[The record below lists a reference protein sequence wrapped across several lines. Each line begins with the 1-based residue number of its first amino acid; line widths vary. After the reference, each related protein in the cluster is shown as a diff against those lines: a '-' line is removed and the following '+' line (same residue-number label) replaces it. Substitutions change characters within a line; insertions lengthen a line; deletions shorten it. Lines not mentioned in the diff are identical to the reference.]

1 MCSHPDSQEE
11 CRPRLICLPRFL
23 CILYMSNRTVLLFL
37 KLLQKSYLRFSNVLE
52 INFESCFWYTWVN
65 NIMNVLHHQSSLY
78 LKNLWKAT
86 CALGKSPALT
96 LLGDKIQ
103 ISENRTKKG
112 HLHLFFLI
120 FYQTRI
126 KRTKFIK
133 SFKEKCIKKK
143 NKVENLDRKWFAKL
157 SVFPRN
163 TYFSCHLVFVPNK
176 IIGKWLKS
184 KVTHITDFLVNVCK
198 NFSSFDDLWNV
209 LLIFSWRFYDLENVT
224 LKNSSC
230 CFHLHWS

>member
-65 NIMNVLHHQSSLY
+65 NIMNVLYHQSSLY

-143 NKVENLDRKWFAKL
+143 NKVENLDRK
-157 SVFPRN
+157 
-163 TYFSCHLVFVPNK
+163 
-176 IIGKWLKS
+176 
-184 KVTHITDFLVNVCK
+184 
-198 NFSSFDDLWNV
+198 
-209 LLIFSWRFYDLENVT
+209 
-224 LKNSSC
+224 
-230 CFHLHWS
+230 